1 MADTEYFV
9 EYAKSGRSKCS
20 AGKACTAMI
29 EKGELRLGV
38 RFTTTTPMIKYRHW
52 RCVTS
57 KILDNIG
64 DPDDNLGG
72 YETLTPE
79 DKELVRKAFEDG
91 FVAGGTE
98 EEKEGAKAAAKLAA
112 DAERMRTKAAKEA
125 EKEAAK
131 AAKAEERAQAK
142 AAKDAE
148 KAAKDAE
155 KAQAKAE
162 KAAKAAERKAAR
174 DAAAASKPAAATKRT
189 RKQSAE
195 QQGESAAVGEREVDS
210 AGRTRAAAAKRRR
223 VGDSEE

>member
-20 AGKACTAMI
+20 AGKACNATI

-38 RFTTTTPMIKYRHW
+38 HFTTSAPMTKYRHW

-57 KILDNIG
+57 RILENIG

-98 EEKEGAKAAAKLAA
+98 EEKDGAKAAAKLAA
-112 DAERMRTKAAKEA
+112 DAERIRAKAAKEA

-142 AAKDAE
+142 AAKA
-148 KAAKDAE
+148 AE

-174 DAAAASKPAAATKRT
+174 EAAAASKPAPATKRT

-195 QQGESAAVGEREVDS
+195 QQGESAGEHEVDS

-223 VGDSEE
+223 VGDAEE

>member
-1 MADTEYFV
+1 MAETDYFV
-9 EYAKSGRSKCS
+9 EYAKSGRSKCA
-20 AGKACTAMI
+20 AGKACSAMI
-29 EKGELRLGV
+29 EKGELRIGV
-38 RFTTTTPMIKYRHW
+38 HFTTSTPMTKYRHW

-57 KILDNIG
+57 KMIENIG

-72 YETLTPE
+72 LESLTPE
-79 DKELVRKAFEDG
+79 DQELVRKAFADG

-112 DAERMRTKAAKEA
+112 DAERMRAKAAKDA

-142 AAKDAE
+142 AAKE
-148 KAAKDAE
+148 AE

-174 DAAAASKPAAATKRT
+174 DAAAASKPPPATKRT

-195 QQGESAAVGEREVDS
+195 QQGESAATGEREVDS

-223 VGDSEE
+223 VGDADE

>member
-9 EYAKSGRSKCS
+9 EYAKSGRSKCA
-20 AGKACTAMI
+20 AGKACNATI

-38 RFTTTTPMIKYRHW
+38 HFSSGATPMTKYRHW

-57 KILDNIG
+57 RLLDNINSIE
-64 DPDDNLGG
+64 DNLGG
-72 YETLTPE
+72 FETLTPE
-79 DKELVRKAFEDG
+79 DQELVRKAFEDG

-112 DAERMRTKAAKEA
+112 EAERMRVKAAKEA

-148 KAAKDAE
+148 KA
-155 KAQAKAE
+155 QAKAE

-174 DAAAASKPAAATKRT
+174 DAATASRPAAATKRT

-195 QQGESAAVGEREVDS
+195 QQGESAATGEHEVDS

-223 VGDSEE
+223 VGDAED